1 MTIHSL
7 GNFFTGAPHLFWI
20 TFVACF
26 TVSLIRRL
34 LIKRWWVA
42 ACTHLILLTVLLC
55 LISFHSPV
63 HIYRYNSDCTTQDLY
78 AQLDFFK
85 QLEQTNQLTQ
95 AKQNAKQYDDTTY
108 VTLTEFENSQDL
120 QTYIQQLNTH
130 EEKADKLFKGWLV
143 ALMCDLIIAIACL
156 LRRLFKR
163 RKIAPS

>member
-7 GNFFTGAPHLFWI
+7 FNFFTGASHLLWI

-42 ACTHLILLTVLLC
+42 ACTHLILLIVILRC
-55 LISFHSPV
+55 LPV
-63 HIYRYNSDCTTQDLY
+63 DIYRYNSDCTKPDLY

-85 QLEQTNQLTQ
+85 QLEQTNQLAQ
-95 AKQNAKQYDDTTY
+95 AKQNATQYDDTTY
-108 VTLTEFENSQDL
+108 VTLTEFETSQDL
-120 QTYIQQLNTH
+120 QNYIQQLNTH
-130 EEKADKLFKGWLV
+130 EEKADKLFKGWFV
-143 ALMCDLIIAIACL
+143 ALMCDLATAIAYL

-163 RKIAPS
+163 SKVALL